1 MKSGIIGVIVCSLL
15 CCGCAHEVD
24 IESAMLES
32 VTKWETW
39 TDVTRIL
46 DKYCDVWDS
55 VLVVGGPTIDD
66 ELDEILGVRV
76 EEMLQDGESGYY
88 FFHQSSI
95 RRVVTSGENKI
106 QWSFGQRRFISI
118 QRGDTVLV
126 RRIGS
131 HGEAIVRRP
140 TWQQ

>member
-1 MKSGIIGVIVCSLL
+1 MQSGIIGVIVCSLF
-15 CCGCAHEVD
+15 CYGCAQETN
-24 IESAMLES
+24 IESSMLES
-32 VTKWETW
+32 VTKWESW
-39 TDVTRIL
+39 TDVTKSL
-46 DKYCDVWDS
+46 DKYCDEWDS
-55 VLVVGGPTIDD
+55 VLVVWGPTIDD
-66 ELDEILGVRV
+66 ELDEILGVYV
-76 EEMLQDGESGYY
+76 QDMLQDGESGYY

-106 QWSFGQRRFISI
+106 QWSFGQRRFVSI

-131 HGEAIVRRP
+131 YGEAIVRRP